1 MKKDYN
7 HMNKKLMLGNEAV
20 ARGLYEAGCSF
31 ISSYPGTPSTEI
43 TEEAAKYPE
52 IYAEWAPNEKV
63 AVEAAYGAAVYG
75 ARSFAAMKHVGLNVA
90 ADLVFSASYAG
101 VNAGCVFAVA
111 DDPGM
116 HSSQNEQDSRNYARA
131 SKLPMLE
138 PSDSQECADFASL
151 AFDISEEFDTPVL
164 LRTSTRIAHS
174 QSVVTEKPRTEH
186 ALRPYAKNP
195 QKYVMAP
202 ANARARHP
210 IVEERTKK
218 LCEYAETASFNRII
232 PAAPGH
238 AGKIG
243 IVCSGVAY
251 QYAREALGDRAS
263 YCKLGM
269 VWPLPEKLL
278 RDFAASVETV
288 YCIEELDDFL
298 ESALHAMGIA
308 CIGKEIFPRVGEYT
322 PTLIAEKILGTPAPE
337 HVDAPAVPVRPPV
350 LCPGCPHRGLFY
362 VLGKMKLT
370 VSGDIGCYTLGSA
383 APLSA
388 MDTTLDMGASISML
402 HGRNVVRPEESD
414 TAVAVIGDSTFMH
427 SGMTGLVNSVYN
439 HSASTVIIADNSITG
454 MTGHQDNP
462 TTGKTLKGDVTAA
475 VNLEALVRALGVQR
489 VRVCD
494 PYDVEELEKILR
506 EELAAKEP
514 SVVISRRPC
523 ALLKNVR
530 HGKPYTVNAEKC
542 KKCRM
547 CMKIGCPAVCFT
559 PGKGASI
566 DASLCVGCDLCAR
579 MCKFGAIE
587 GGASKC

>member
-1 MKKDYN
+1 MKQ
-7 HMNKKLMLGNEAV
+7 KLMLGNEAV
-20 ARGLYEAGCSF
+20 ARGLYEAGCTF

-43 TEEAAKYPE
+43 TEEAAKFPE

-63 AVEAAYGAAVYG
+63 AVESAYGACVYG
-75 ARSFAAMKHVGLNVA
+75 ARAFAGMKHVGLNVA

-101 VNAGCVFAVA
+101 VNAGCVFCVA

-116 HSSQNEQDSRNYARA
+116 HSSQNEQDSRHYARA

-138 PSDSQECADFASL
+138 PSDSQECADFAAA

-164 LRTSTRIAHS
+164 LRTSTRVAHS
-174 QSVVTEKPRTEH
+174 QSVVTLKERRELP
-186 ALRPYAKNP
+186 LRDYAKNP

-218 LCEYAETASFNRII
+218 LSAYGDTSPLNRVI
-232 PAAPGH
+232 PAAPEYK
-238 AGKIG
+238 GKIG
-243 IVCSGVAY
+243 VVCSGIAF
-251 QYAREALGDRAS
+251 QYAREALGDRVS
-263 YCKLGM
+263 YCKLGL

-278 RDFAASVETV
+278 RDFAASVETLYV
-288 YCIEELDDFL
+288 VEELDDFL
-298 ESALHAMGIA
+298 ESELRAMGIA
-308 CIGKEIFPRVGEYT
+308 CTGKELFTRVGEYT
-322 PTLIAEKILGTPAPE
+322 PSLIAEKILGIPAPE
-337 HVDAPAVPVRPPV
+337 TIEAPAVPIRPPV

-362 VLGKMKLT
+362 VLNKMKVT
-370 VSGDIGCYTLGSA
+370 VSGDIGCYTLGSS

-388 MDTTLDMGASISML
+388 MDSTLDMGASISML
-402 HGRNVVRPEESD
+402 HGRNVVRPDESD

-427 SGMTGLVNSVYN
+427 SGMTALVNAVYN

-475 VNLEALVRALGVQR
+475 VNLEALVRAMGVQR

-494 PYDVEELEKILR
+494 PYDTEKLEQILR

-523 ALLKNVR
+523 ALLKSVKP
-530 HGKPYTVNAEKC
+530 GKPYHVDADKC
-542 KKCRM
+542 RKCRM
-547 CMKIGCPAVCFT
+547 CMKIGCPAVCFDKE
-559 PGKGASI
+559 KGASI

-579 MCKFGAIE
+579 MCRFGAIE